1 MEKICATFNFEY
13 AAGTGPIRV
22 DALFNNLLEYDNT
35 FSRIRNYV
43 KSPDSA
49 KTSCISLTPYNS
61 DINGKV
67 IAVDCL
73 VNLEGVRAV
82 RTECQ
87 VIKYEEPKD
96 ARK

>member
-13 AAGTGPIRV
+13 AEGTSPISV
-22 DALFNNLLEYDNT
+22 QALFDSVEDYEDVFLDVHNYILCPSEAD
-35 FSRIRNYV
+35 IR
-43 KSPDSA
+43 
-49 KTSCISLTPYNS
+49 CISLTPYNP

-73 VNLEGVRAV
+73 VSLEGVRAV
-82 RTECQ
+82 RTDCQ